1 MNIEEYVT
9 VSVMA
14 AVWLVIQLLKKPV
27 FERFKLTDYIP
38 LFAGLLG
45 IAFVLW
51 INGNISFP
59 LFLEGLASGFSATG
73 LNEGINAVFF
83 REGSGADD

>member
-73 LNEGINAVFF
+73 LNEGINAFLK
-83 REGSGADD
+83 EESGHAD